1 MENNKR
7 KKQIEIARE
16 RVIKRRWLKRMADFE
31 VFQAEVYSAAKDIFG
46 VIPVD
51 IQERI
56 DLELTRIQINNR
68 TIMLATIVSVMKT
81 LEKKGIMSKLSLK
94 SGHNVS
100 LVCYLLGISTF
111 NPMKHPQLITETYII
126 NTLESAPVISI
137 RIDKD
142 RQDAVDAI
150 LYDLGLEVERE
161 EAGPIHIRKVK
172 YIDDNKYDFTLQFMY
187 GACCARLQQVRNV
200 IGTEA
205 FENIPDDDMKTMT
218 LINNLD
224 LYGTTTGCFAPITI
238 EAIRQIQPKT
248 ISELTEVLAFCS
260 ERQYQDLQR
269 YIYNRANH
277 ISTYTEYPEIDS
289 ILKHTH
295 GALLFTRQKNDILK
309 LRIHTSE
316 SDDPDAEKK
325 KVIREVCKLLLP
337 FQLSNKCDKYVEAYN
352 LYRLA
357 YAKVHYPDAFQK
369 VIESNI
375 NLK

>member
-7 KKQIEIARE
+7 KKLIEIARQ

-31 VFQAEVYSAAKDIFG
+31 VFQTEVYSTAKEIFG
-46 VIPVD
+46 VIPNEVKD
-51 IQERI
+51 RL
-56 DLELTRIQINNR
+56 DLELTGIKNNNR
-68 TIMLATIVSVMKT
+68 TIMLATMVSLMSS
-81 LEKKGIMSKLSLK
+81 LENKGIMSKLSLK
-94 SGHNVS
+94 NGHNVS

-111 NPMKHPQLITETYII
+111 NPMKHPQLITERYII
-126 NTLESAPVISI
+126 NTLESAPVISL

-161 EAGPIHIRKVK
+161 EAGPIHFRKIK
-172 YIDDNKYDFTLQFMY
+172 YIDDSKYDFTLQFMY
-187 GACCARLQQVRNV
+187 GACCARLQQLRNV

-205 FENIPDDDMKTMT
+205 FENIPDNDMKTMA
-218 LINNLD
+218 LINSLD
-224 LYGTTTGCFAPITI
+224 LYGTSTGCFAPITL

-277 ISTYTEYPEIDS
+277 ISTYTGYPEIDS

-369 VIESNI
+369 VIESNT

>member
-7 KKQIEIARE
+7 KKLIEIARQ
-16 RVIKRRWLKRMADFE
+16 RVIKRRWLKRMADFD
-31 VFQAEVYSAAKDIFG
+31 VFQTEVYSTAKEIYG
-46 VIPVD
+46 VIPNEVKD
-51 IQERI
+51 RL
-56 DLELTRIQINNR
+56 DLELTGIKNNNR
-68 TIMLATIVSVMKT
+68 TIMLATMVSLMSS
-81 LEKKGIMSKLSLK
+81 LENKGIMSKLSLK
-94 SGHNVS
+94 NGHNVS

-111 NPMKHPQLITETYII
+111 NPMKHPQLITERYII
-126 NTLESAPVISI
+126 NTLESAPVISL

-161 EAGPIHIRKVK
+161 EAGPIHFRKIK
-172 YIDDNKYDFTLQFMY
+172 YIDDSKYDFTLQFMY
-187 GACCARLQQVRNV
+187 GACCARLQQLRNV

-205 FENIPDDDMKTMT
+205 FENIPDNDMKTMT
-218 LINNLD
+218 LINSLD
-224 LYGTTTGCFAPITI
+224 LYGTSTGCFAPITL

-269 YIYNRANH
+269 YIHNKANG
-277 ISTYTEYPEIDS
+277 ISTYTGFSDIDA

-295 GALLFTRQKNDILK
+295 GVLLFTRQKNDILK
-309 LRIHTSE
+309 LRINASE
-316 SDDPDAEKK
+316 SDKK
-325 KVIREVCKLLLP
+325 KMIKEVCKLLLP
-337 FQLSNKCDKYVEAYN
+337 FQLSNKCDTYIEAYN

-369 VIESNI
+369 VIESNT

>member
-7 KKQIEIARE
+7 KKQIEIARQ
-16 RVIKRRWLKRMADFE
+16 RVTKRRWLKRMADFD
-31 VFQAEVYSAAKDIFG
+31 VFQTEVYSTAKEIYG
-46 VIPVD
+46 VIPNEVKD
-51 IQERI
+51 RL
-56 DLELTRIQINNR
+56 DLELTGIKNNNR
-68 TIMLATIVSVMKT
+68 TIMLATMVSLMSS
-81 LEKKGIMSKLSLK
+81 LENKGIMSKLSLK
-94 SGHNVS
+94 NGHNVS

-111 NPMKHPQLITETYII
+111 NPMKHPQLITERYII
-126 NTLESAPVISI
+126 NTLESAPVISL

-161 EAGPIHIRKVK
+161 EAGPIHLRKIK
-172 YIDDNKYDFTLQFMY
+172 YIDDSKYDFTLQFMY
-187 GACCARLQQVRNV
+187 GACCARLQQLRNV

-205 FENIPDDDMKTMT
+205 FENIPNNDMKTMA
-218 LINNLD
+218 LINSLD
-224 LYGTTTGCFAPITI
+224 LYGTSTGCFAPITI

-277 ISTYTEYPEIDS
+277 ISTYTGYPEIDS

-295 GALLFTRQKNDILK
+295 GVLLFTRQKNDILK

-316 SDDPDAEKK
+316 SDDPDADKK

-369 VIESNI
+369 VIESNT

>member
-7 KKQIEIARE
+7 KKQIEIARQ
-16 RVIKRRWLKRMADFE
+16 RVIKRRWLKRMADFD
-31 VFQAEVYSAAKDIFG
+31 VFQTEVYSTAKEIYG
-46 VIPVD
+46 VIPNEVKD
-51 IQERI
+51 RL
-56 DLELTRIQINNR
+56 DLELTGIKNNNR
-68 TIMLATIVSVMKT
+68 TIMLATMVSLMSS
-81 LEKKGIMSKLSLK
+81 LENKGIMSKLSLK
-94 SGHNVS
+94 NGHNVS

-111 NPMKHPQLITETYII
+111 NPMKHPQLITERYII
-126 NTLESAPVISI
+126 NTLESAPVISL

-161 EAGPIHIRKVK
+161 EAGPIHFRKIK
-172 YIDDNKYDFTLQFMY
+172 YIDDSKYDFTLQFMY
-187 GACCARLQQVRNV
+187 GACCARLQQLRNV

-205 FENIPDDDMKTMT
+205 FENIPDNDMKTMA
-218 LINNLD
+218 LINSLD
-224 LYGTTTGCFAPITI
+224 LYGTSTGCFAPITL

-277 ISTYTEYPEIDS
+277 ISTYTGYPEIDS

-369 VIESNI
+369 VIESNT

>member
-7 KKQIEIARE
+7 KKQIEIARQ
-16 RVIKRRWLKRMADFE
+16 RVIKRRWLKRMADFD
-31 VFQAEVYSAAKDIFG
+31 VFQTEVYSTAKEIYG
-46 VIPVD
+46 VIPNEVKD
-51 IQERI
+51 RL
-56 DLELTRIQINNR
+56 DLELTGIKNNNR
-68 TIMLATIVSVMKT
+68 TIMLATMVSLMSS
-81 LEKKGIMSKLSLK
+81 LENKGIMSKLSLK
-94 SGHNVS
+94 NGHNVS

-111 NPMKHPQLITETYII
+111 NPMKHPQLITERYII
-126 NTLESAPVISI
+126 NTLESAPVISL

-161 EAGPIHIRKVK
+161 EAGPIHLRKIK
-172 YIDDNKYDFTLQFMY
+172 YIDDSKYDFTLQFMY
-187 GACCARLQQVRNV
+187 GACCARLQQLRNV

-205 FENIPDDDMKTMT
+205 FENIPNNDMKTMA
-218 LINNLD
+218 LINSLD
-224 LYGTTTGCFAPITI
+224 LYGTSTGCFAPITI

-277 ISTYTEYPEIDS
+277 ISTYTGYPEIDS

-295 GALLFTRQKNDILK
+295 GVLLFTRQKNDILK

-316 SDDPDAEKK
+316 SDDPDADKK

-369 VIESNI
+369 VIESNT